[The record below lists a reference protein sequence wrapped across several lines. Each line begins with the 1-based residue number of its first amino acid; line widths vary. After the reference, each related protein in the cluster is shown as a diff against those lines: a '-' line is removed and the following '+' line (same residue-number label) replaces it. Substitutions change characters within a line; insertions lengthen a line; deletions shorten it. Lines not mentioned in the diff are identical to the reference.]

1 MCLPRYDNIRL
12 GCRAIFSKGKN
23 IIFNTMNAKEI
34 LANFQNGVTE
44 FSGLDVV
51 GSLEGENLEGIT
63 FEQCSMLINF
73 KGANL
78 KGAKFK
84 DGSIKNG
91 NFTDADLTDAHF
103 ENMVIDKATFK
114 GANTNGLY
122 FRNNSFE
129 GSPISQDNF
138 EFRLRLA

>member
-1 MCLPRYDNIRL
+1 
-12 GCRAIFSKGKN
+12 
-23 IIFNTMNAKEI
+23 MNAKEI
-34 LANFQNGVTE
+34 LANFQDGVTE

-63 FEQCSMLINF
+63 FEQCSMLVNF

-114 GANTNGLY
+114 GANTQGLY